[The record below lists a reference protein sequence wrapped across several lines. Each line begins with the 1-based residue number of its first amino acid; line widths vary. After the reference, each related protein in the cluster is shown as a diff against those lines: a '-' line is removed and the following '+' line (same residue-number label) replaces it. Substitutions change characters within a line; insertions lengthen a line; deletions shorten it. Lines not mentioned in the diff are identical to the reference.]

1 LKLSH
6 TGTLTE
12 DTHRH
17 FYSEAFVLLPVSE
30 GYTNVTITGNQ
41 VTLPHLSELI
51 SPEENNQ
58 ILYDETRTHRT
69 LGTLENVARRSSPT
83 TQQSYVE
90 LRDVL
95 ATNSNQFT
103 WVCAL
108 IAFSIFLSFVVLTS
122 RCWRR
127 PFLILFHRNFPRQK
141 TPRPPIDLEMARLS
155 RHPRVARVAPKRQRS

>member
-6 TGTLTE
+6 TDNLTE
-12 DTHRH
+12 DSHCQ

-30 GYTNVTITGNQ
+30 GYTNVTITANQ
-41 VTLPHLSELI
+41 VTLPQLPELI

-58 ILYDETRTHRT
+58 ILYDETRTHRK
-69 LGTLENVARRSSPT
+69 LGTLENVTRRSSPT

-95 ATNSNQFT
+95 ATISNQFT

-108 IAFSIFLSFVVLTS
+108 IAFSIILSFVVLTS

-127 PFLILFHRNFPRQK
+127 PFLTLFHKYFPRENV
-141 TPRPPIDLEMARLS
+141 PRPPINFEMAQLS
-155 RHPRVARVAPKRQRS
+155 RHPRLRNPGL